1 MHLASWDAI
10 GYSTFLVNSQ
20 VMLKLLAFSD
30 AVKHY
35 MKGRS
40 DPTVKNYL
48 SLIAIGTCTEKL
60 KISGPK
66 D

>member
-1 MHLASWDAI
+1 
-10 GYSTFLVNSQ
+10 
-20 VMLKLLAFSD
+20 MLKLLAFSD

-40 DPTVKNYL
+40 DPTVKTYL
-48 SLIAIGTCTEKL
+48 FLIVIGTCTEKF